1 MPDDNGASWLGRAQL
16 ILVLG
21 LMAVAI
27 YFARAPT
34 GIAVDGNEVTGR
46 TAPAPE
52 VSVVLPTPARR
63 GMTVSMT
70 GTITVDAQVGVVPL
84 AAGQVVSVSEAL
96 RAGGTFAAGQVL
108 LTIDDER
115 YKLVVE
121 RAQAEVDRARAR
133 LRDRELEAEEE
144 RERYR
149 REHPGGELPARLV
162 EQPKVAKARAQL
174 AAAVIDEKASRIT
187 LSDTQLSLPFDG
199 KTISSGV
206 EVGQV
211 VAAVTPVAR
220 VYARDALEVTAQIAP
235 DDLKYLQPAVG
246 RTAIVF
252 AEDQMFPAEVVRVG
266 SLVDPRSRFA
276 ALYLLFADDIP
287 LESIPVPGTFAVIR
301 IEGPAFDNAFLLP
314 DTAEQRDGDVWVVDN
329 GVLRAVT
336 PRTLGRVAAGL
347 AIRDSVWLVEAF
359 DAGDGVVVEPV
370 FGGHPG
376 MRVNAQVSSAGA

>member
-115 YKLVVE
+115 YRLVVE

-149 REHPGGELPARLV
+149 REHPGGKLPARLV

-220 VYARDALEVTAQIAP
+220 VYARDALRSHGADSAGRSQVPAASGWPCRHRVCRRSDVSGGSSTRGIFGGPAKSFRRA
-235 DDLKYLQPAVG
+235 LPAVRG
-246 RTAIVF
+246 RRTVWSPF
-252 AEDQMFPAEVVRVG
+252 QCR
-266 SLVDPRSRFA
+266 L
-276 ALYLLFADDIP
+276 
-287 LESIPVPGTFAVIR
+287 
-301 IEGPAFDNAFLLP
+301 LLP
-314 DTAEQRDGDVWVVDN
+314 
-329 GVLRAVT
+329 
-336 PRTLGRVAAGL
+336 
-347 AIRDSVWLVEAF
+347 
-359 DAGDGVVVEPV
+359 
-370 FGGHPG
+370 
-376 MRVNAQVSSAGA
+376 